1 MVETTGSG
9 EGRTWQRGDG
19 VILLRDW
26 LGARKGE
33 VGIVINLME
42 KRQSSGT
49 ILLVEWNAGG
59 PWMSVED
66 DLVEQLP
73 PRAYLHD

>member
-1 MVETTGSG
+1 MVETTGSDA
-9 EGRTWQRGDG
+9 GRTWQRGDE

-33 VGIVINLME
+33 VGTVINLME
-42 KRQSSGT
+42 KSMSPGH
-49 ILLVEWNAGG
+49 ILLVEWRSSIR
-59 PWMSVED
+59 MSVED
-66 DLVEQLP
+66 DLVERLP